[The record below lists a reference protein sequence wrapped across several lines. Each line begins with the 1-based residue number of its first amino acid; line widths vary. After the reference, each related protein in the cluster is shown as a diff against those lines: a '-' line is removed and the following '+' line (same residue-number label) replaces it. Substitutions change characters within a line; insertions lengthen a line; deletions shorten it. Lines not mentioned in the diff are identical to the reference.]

1 MSGQRRLPQQE
12 NREPSLGVSLGVLCL
27 ILLGMF
33 TIVVNISVPDIQL
46 TPAEWTAD
54 L

>member
-1 MSGQRRLPQQE
+1 MSGQRRLTQQE
-12 NREPSLGVSLGVLCL
+12 RCEPSLGISLGVLCL

-33 TIVVNISVPDIQL
+33 TIVANISVPDIQL
-46 TPAEWTAD
+46 TPAEWTVD